1 MDISFAPVFDV
12 TSQDSEVIGDRCFH
26 PDPKVASEL
35 LGAYIDGMRSAG
47 MVAIAKHFPGH
58 GGVSGDSHN
67 CLPCDQREL
76 SAIQEHDLLPYQ
88 ELAQDIQGVMTAH
101 VLFEQCDAHIPT
113 YSRFWLKTILREQ
126 IGFQGVVF
134 SDDLSM
140 QGAVDIESS
149 IVARAELAIAGGCD
163 MVLVCNNPELAD
175 ELLQGLSFEIN
186 ERHSAKLS
194 RLSARP
200 AASA

>member
-1 MDISFAPVFDV
+1 MGVLIY
-12 TSQDSEVIGDRCFH
+12 
-26 PDPKVASEL
+26 L
-35 LGAYIDGMRSAG
+35 LS
-47 MVAIAKHFPGH
+47 
-58 GGVSGDSHN
+58 S
-67 CLPCDQREL
+67 
-76 SAIQEHDLLPYQ
+76 
-88 ELAQDIQGVMTAH
+88 
-101 VLFEQCDAHIPT
+101 
-113 YSRFWLKTILREQ
+113 FWLKTILREQ

-200 AASA
+200 ADSV